1 MAVRRRYG
9 EIVEK
14 ERVMGIKLE
23 RDEFHRWFG
32 GGLPKSSICVIE
44 GVEGGGKTI
53 ISQRLAYGLLE
64 NNYTVTYVSTE
75 LTIRDFIFQMA
86 SMNYNIVD
94 YLLKKKL
101 IFVSTLPL
109 FAETKIDK
117 NAMDRFFGKK
127 DLFKT
132 DVIIIDAINDQIIG
146 EKNRENYARFVHLL
160 KHITALKKTVIIT
173 VDPESVDNDFILA
186 LKSVSEIYIKLELH
200 ASESTIKRVMNI
212 TRFKAPLMQTG
223 SKTSFRVEPK
233 VGLVL
238 EITSVA

>member
-101 IFVSTLPL
+101 NFQ
-109 FAETKIDK
+109 
-117 NAMDRFFGKK
+117 R
-127 DLFKT
+127 
-132 DVIIIDAINDQIIG
+132 
-146 EKNRENYARFVHLL
+146 
-160 KHITALKKTVIIT
+160 LKK
-173 VDPESVDNDFILA
+173 
-186 LKSVSEIYIKLELH
+186 
-200 ASESTIKRVMNI
+200 M
-212 TRFKAPLMQTG
+212 
-223 SKTSFRVEPK
+223 
-233 VGLVL
+233 
-238 EITSVA
+238 